1 MERILRVLAFI
12 AVALTLAGS
21 IPVSAKPIQVYGVWH
36 CGSDLCG
43 WDNVSEMTDFDT
55 KNHWL
60 IDSGG
65 GKPSVNLVVLSFVDP
80 LRLLNLTND
89 AHNVNGIPIG
99 ITPEIVSYFTR
110 HKIRVMISIGGYTYA
125 RDWDQA
131 LATNPKQLGINAAQA
146 AQRLGVG
153 IEIDYEND
161 HGPNVSGL
169 DEFIAAYRLL
179 LPYDAAAMNPASRL
193 TIDLAMDDDYLGALT
208 GYATANWLTTGRPVL
223 DYANAMVS
231 SEQTSASMLQDGWRE
246 HIEGK
251 AGIPPL
257 APSKLT
263 GSLFIATRGSVSA
276 ECTDFTKSLEKATG
290 EFVKTVKPHGAGK
303 SKGMLGYMF
312 WAAGCPGSR
321 SACTAPPNT
330 CEKGVGV
337 GAKVYKVAVPMPPLR
352 QH

>member
-1 MERILRVLAFI
+1 MGRILRGLAFI
-12 AVALTLAGS
+12 AVALTLAE
-21 IPVSAKPIQVYGVWH
+21 PVPLSARPIQVYGVWH

-43 WDNVSEMTDFDT
+43 WDTVRDMTDFDRS
-55 KNHWL
+55 NHWL
-60 IDSGG
+60 IDRGD

-125 RDWDQA
+125 SDWDQA

-161 HGPNVSGL
+161 HSPNLSGL
-169 DEFIAAYRLL
+169 QEFITAYRSV
-179 LPYDAAAMNPASRL
+179 LPYDAASRNPAARL
-193 TIDLAMDDDYLGALT
+193 TIDLAMDDDYLVSLT
-208 GYATANWLTTGRPVL
+208 QYATANWLTTGRPVL

-231 SEQTSASMLQDGWRE
+231 SEQTSASMLEDGWRE

-290 EFVKTVKPHGAGK
+290 EFVKTARPQGAGR

-321 SACTAPPNT
+321 SACTVPPNT
-330 CEKGVGV
+330 CEKGVGM
-337 GAKVYKVAVPMPPLR
+337 GAKVYKIALPMPPLR